1 MCHVQ
6 LGRWYAT
13 PHDGRLGTAKCTSY
27 GVQNED
33 PYLERLFISLY
44 GVDVKKPKW
53 YLEISCFVLSPPPY
67 AWGRVLLWHQV
78 FVLRT

>member
-13 PHDGRLGTAKCTSY
+13 PHDGRLGIAECTSY

-33 PYLERLFISLY
+33 SYLEKS
-44 GVDVKKPKW
+44 G
-53 YLEISCFVLSPPPY
+53 EIVY
-67 AWGRVLLWHQV
+67 
-78 FVLRT
+78 